1 MITPLTPYPAAL
13 VKTRKTRLVAVADL
27 HIGWEMAL
35 SQKGIHVPSQT
46 SKLLIRLIEL
56 MSKYRPE
63 KLLILGDV
71 KHTVASAEKME
82 WHDVPDFFAEL
93 GKRVQEIVVIRGN
106 HDGNLEPLLPE
117 NVKILPATGVAVD
130 DVGFFHGHRWP
141 SPALMDCKTL
151 AMGHVHPVVV
161 FRDPSGFRV
170 TRQVWVKADCQRS
183 KLAEVLLQKQR
194 IKPGKSLKQTLYE
207 RYGVG
212 LKSSQLFIMPSF
224 NDFLGGRPLNEGK
237 SVGSSKAG
245 TAAGLILRSE
255 AVNMRGAE
263 AYLLDGTFL
272 GTLEQLRALS

>member
-13 VKTRKTRLVAVADL
+13 VKTRNTRLVAVADL

-46 SKLLIRLIEL
+46 SKLLIRLMEL
-56 MSKYRPE
+56 ISKYRPQ

-82 WHDVPDFFAEL
+82 WRDVPDLFGEL
-93 GKRVQEIVVIRGN
+93 GKRVQEIIVVRGN

-141 SPALMDCKTL
+141 SPALLDCKTL

-194 IKPGKSLKQTLYE
+194 VKLGKSPKQTLYE
-207 RYGVG
+207 RYGVR

-237 SVGSSKAG
+237 SIGSPKAG
-245 TAAGLILRSE
+245 MAAGPILRSE

-272 GTLEQLRALS
+272 GTLEQLRTLS